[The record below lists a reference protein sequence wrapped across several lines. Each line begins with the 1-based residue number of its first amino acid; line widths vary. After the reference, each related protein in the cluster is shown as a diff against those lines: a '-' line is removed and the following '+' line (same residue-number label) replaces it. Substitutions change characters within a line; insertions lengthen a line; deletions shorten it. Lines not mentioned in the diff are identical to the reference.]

1 MCTHSTLLTMGF
13 KLSVEFFFVYLT
25 CHDLKKCSPQLPFCL
40 FLFVFIAV
48 FLLCIL
54 KWCYLLHEHSLNC
67 MFTII
72 NCPSLICIVCFFVLN
87 LISWSLLF
95 VCLHLIS
102 MSLLYLLLA
111 TFPSNFIVNVFLEC
125 VMWLIY
131 ILFQVRYIFR
141 YLISHLYQSES
152 VFLLKRG
159 VSHLH
164 VLLNY
169 FWT

>member
-13 KLSVEFFFVYLT
+13 KLSVEFFFVCLI
-25 CHDLKKCSPQLPFCL
+25 CHGLKKCSPQLPFCL
-40 FLFVFIAV
+40 FLCFYCSFSFMHFEVMLFATWT
-48 FLLCIL
+48 FTKLCVYHYKLSIFDL
-54 KWCYLLHEHSLNC
+54 YS
-67 MFTII
+67 
-72 NCPSLICIVCFFVLN
+72 VFFVLN

-95 VCLHLIS
+95 FCLHLIS

-111 TFPSNFIVNVFLEC
+111 TFPSSFIVNVFLEC

-141 YLISHLYQSES
+141 YLISDLYQSES

-169 FWT
+169 FWI